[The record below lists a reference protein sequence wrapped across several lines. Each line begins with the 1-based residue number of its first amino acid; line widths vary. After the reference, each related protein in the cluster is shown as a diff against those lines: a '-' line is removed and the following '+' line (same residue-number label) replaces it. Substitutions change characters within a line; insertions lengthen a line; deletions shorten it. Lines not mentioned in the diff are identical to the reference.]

1 MWGWPG
7 GLTCPQQRNKGK
19 QGAEG
24 RRSREA
30 ATPSIRTGNAQS
42 QAVLQSPFIEAQLEN
57 FNLVQISFDL
67 DSVLNWSQLA
77 FLKLWSEASITVK
90 LVEVDQSTKT
100 VCILITPPV
109 RPHICQM
116 WF

>member
-7 GLTCPQQRNKGK
+7 GLTHPQQRNKGK

-67 DSVLNWSQLA
+67 DVGP
-77 FLKLWSEASITVK
+77 E
-90 LVEVDQSTKT
+90 LVTTGIFETLV
-100 VCILITPPV
+100 
-109 RPHICQM
+109 
-116 WF
+116 